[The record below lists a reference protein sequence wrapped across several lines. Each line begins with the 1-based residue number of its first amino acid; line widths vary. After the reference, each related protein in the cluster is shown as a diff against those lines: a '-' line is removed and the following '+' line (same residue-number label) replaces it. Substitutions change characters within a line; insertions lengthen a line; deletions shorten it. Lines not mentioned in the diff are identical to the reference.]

1 MKLVQLSPLLFSL
14 SLAACGDSAVVSVDA
29 PVAADAPV
37 DANLKS
43 VVVTLNDPPA
53 DLAAAGLV
61 FAYQD
66 GDGAWQK
73 APAAVGG
80 KITFQVA
87 NDRYGFAFDCPDSEN
102 NSHEIEAHYGTQS
115 TKPSFALD
123 LGFCSAATVVVPPGS
138 ITGTLQTIGNRTHT
152 VSFGARRV
160 SKTTAAAE
168 VSVPYTLTAPLTT
181 ADMILSRRDAAG
193 VYDRY
198 AVERNVTVG
207 AAPLTK
213 QIDFNALSAPDVVAQ
228 PTPASGISNF
238 ASIYFTS
245 TSRQTF
251 FSSEPPFSIAA
262 PPVAQRLPTD
272 KFEVSLTHST
282 EAVDAQV
289 GIDKIMASPQA
300 VVLPDNLLNLITL
313 TAVGPGKVKVD
324 WQRLAD
330 PKANYYSS
338 ASFSC
343 GDQCGAFVFADFS
356 QAWLGAGTTATWT
369 TPELPIFG
377 ISGLTSFAFV
387 EMNADIETGTY
398 PDVGYVYE
406 VYSRSN
412 QLSTL
417 RKPTS
422 KGFAA
427 AQQAARCYGRWA
439 KRAICDA
446 R

>member
-1 MKLVQLSPLLFSL
+1 MKLVQLSPLLFSF
-14 SLAACGDSAVVSVDA
+14 SLAACESAAVPMDA

-43 VVVTLNDPPA
+43 VVVTLVDPPA

-87 NDRYGFAFDCPDSEN
+87 NDRYGFAFDCPDGTDHQIN
-102 NSHEIEAHYGTQS
+102 AQYATQS
-115 TKPSFALD
+115 TKPSVATD

-138 ITGTLQTIGNRTHT
+138 ITGTLQTIGERTHT
-152 VSFGARRV
+152 ISFGTRRV
-160 SKTTAAAE
+160 TKTTAANE
-168 VSVPYTLTAPLTT
+168 VSVPYSFTVPLTT

-207 AAPLTK
+207 AAPVTK
-213 QIDFNALSAPDVVAQ
+213 QFDFNALSTPDVVAQ
-228 PTPASGISNF
+228 PTPAAGTSNF

-272 KFEVSLTHST
+272 KFEVSLTHF
-282 EAVDAQV
+282 AANGDASV
-289 GIDKIMASPQA
+289 GIDKVMASPQA
-300 VVLPDNLLNLITL
+300 VELPDNLLNLITL
-313 TAVGPGKVKVD
+313 TAAGPGKVKVG
-324 WQRLAD
+324 WQRLAN

-343 GDQCGAFVFADFS
+343 GDQCGAFVFANFS
-356 QAWLGAGTTATWT
+356 QAWLGASTSATWT

-377 ISGLTSFAFV
+377 ISGLTNFAFV
-387 EMNADIETGTY
+387 EMNAEIETGTY

-406 VYSRSN
+406 FHSRSN
-412 QLSTL
+412 QISTL

-427 AQQAARCYGRWA
+427 AQQAARCHGRLA